1 MNIKRL
7 VDTVVAGT
15 GMGLIHSA
23 VKIKQWRKKHI
34 DYRIVDEYYDTN
46 GDGHYYK
53 KYIKKYYFKK

>member
-23 VKIKQWRKKHI
+23 VKIKDGKLAWNR
-34 DYRIVDEYYDTN
+34 N
-46 GDGHYYK
+46 GLDSQCSKNQGWWCDDRSPY
-53 KYIKKYYFKK
+53 